1 MRSTVVNLDEH
12 PLHPLLRPRSIAVVG
27 ASAKGNRGT
36 RILQNLRRFNF
47 AGTLS
52 AVNPN
57 ARDIDGV
64 PCFPSLRDLP
74 DVPDFV
80 AIAVPAAAAVEVA
93 ATAADMGVKAGL
105 IIGGG
110 FGEGA
115 GQGKAEADRLRAICA
130 ETGLILCGPNCYG
143 ILNVH
148 DGVAPFSGNIVEP
161 LVPGHVGFVIQSGA
175 ISHAVHDS
183 AIGRGLGISHVVTS
197 GNELSVEL
205 SEYID
210 WMVEDDRTHVI
221 ATFIEGLKNPARFAQ
236 VAEKALAKGKP
247 IIALKVGRTER
258 GKRAT
263 LAHTGSVAGSDAAY
277 EGMFQKLGVIRVD
290 DVDEMREAILLFSSC
305 RRPKGKGVAI
315 ASISGGMTSLLTDLS
330 EMNGLSTPQPS
341 ETTLRQLNEILPAF
355 GVANN
360 PLDTTGA
367 LAERPEIL
375 GGVVSSFLSDP
386 EVSVFAL
393 ALNTPLGS
401 EKQRTQY
408 RTHARLLA
416 EIQAGYEQPLVC
428 FSMPS
433 GAVDPEVQATLS
445 AAGVP
450 FLIGARPAVAS
461 IARWVSY
468 EERRRLMAADRG
480 RLADGGRIQTIEPNG
495 RRFLAERE
503 ASELLAARGVPFV
516 ASRVARTADEA
527 VAAARELGFPVVM
540 KVNSPDISHKTEYG
554 GVKLGLASVEDV
566 AGAFSQIIDS
576 VEKKDPQ
583 ARIDGVLVQP
593 MAAAGIEVLLGVT
606 RDPNFGLQLVV
617 GLGGI
622 FVEVLKSVAMRS
634 IPITEAD
641 AREMIAAT
649 PLSAMLKGFRGSGPA
664 DEDALVDAM
673 LALSDA
679 ASDFG
684 NAIQEIDINPF
695 VVLPAGRGAL
705 ALDGLIVIG
714 EAD

>member
-1 MRSTVVNLDEH
+1 MSSLDEH
-12 PLHPLLRPRSIAVVG
+12 YLRPLLRPASIAVVG
-27 ASAKGNRGT
+27 ASAKGNRGK
-36 RILQNLRRFNF
+36 RILDNLRRFNF
-47 AGTLS
+47 AGKLS

-64 PCFPSLRDLP
+64 PCFPTLRDLP
-74 DVPDFV
+74 YIPDFV
-80 AIAVPAAAAVEVA
+80 AIAVPATAAVEVA
-93 ATAADMGVKAGL
+93 ATAAEIGVKAGL

-115 GQGKAEADRLRAICA
+115 GQGKSEADRLRVICA

-148 DGVAPFSGNIVEP
+148 DGIAPFSGNIVEP

-183 AIGRGLGISHVVTS
+183 AIGRGLGISHVITS

-210 WMVEDDRTHVI
+210 WMVEDEQTHVI
-221 ATFIEGLKNPARFAQ
+221 ATFIEGLKDPARFAR

-258 GKRAT
+258 GKKAT

-290 DVDEMREAILLFSSC
+290 DVDEMREAALLFSSR

-330 EMNGLSTPQPS
+330 ELSGLETPQPS
-341 ETTLRQLNEILPAF
+341 DETRRQLDEILPAF

-360 PLDTTGA
+360 PLDTTGV

-375 GGVVSSFLSDP
+375 DGVVSSFLSDP
-386 EVSVFAL
+386 EISVFAL
-393 ALNTPLGS
+393 ALNTPMGS
-401 EKQRTQY
+401 ERQRAQY

-416 EIQAGYEQPLVC
+416 EIQVKHDQPLVC

-433 GAVDPEVQATLS
+433 GAVDPEVQTILS
-445 AAGVP
+445 TAGVP
-450 FLIGARPAVAS
+450 FLTGARPAIAS

-480 RLADGGRIQTIEPNG
+480 RLANGSANGSGSIEQTG
-495 RRFLAERE
+495 RRFLAEFE
-503 ASELLAARGVPFV
+503 ASRLLAARGVPV
-516 ASRVARTADEA
+516 IPSRVARTTDEA
-527 VAAARELGFPVVM
+527 ITAASEIGFPVVV

-554 GVKLGLASVEDV
+554 GVKLGLSTAHEV
-566 AGAFSQIIDS
+566 AGAFSQILTS
-576 VEKKDPQ
+576 VAQKNPQ
-583 ARIDGVLVQP
+583 ANIDGVLVQP
-593 MAAAGIEVLLGVT
+593 MATTGIEVLLGVT
-606 RDPNFGLQLVV
+606 KDPNFGLQIVV

-622 FVEVLKSVAMRS
+622 FVELLKTVAMRS
-634 IPITEAD
+634 IPIAEAD
-641 AREMIAAT
+641 AREMIQAT
-649 PLSAMLKGFRGSGPA
+649 PLSAMLKDFRGSGPS
-664 DEDALVDAM
+664 DEGALVSAM

-684 NAIQEIDINPF
+684 DSIQEIDINPF
-695 VVLPAGRGAL
+695 VVLPAGKGAL
-705 ALDGLIVIG
+705 ALDALIVIG